1 MVTTDAGKPRHIE
14 VPASPGIKAQEFFL
28 EVSAAAGHISHD
40 YALVS
45 MIGGIDEK
53 HQLLLINGINTE
65 GTQIAM
71 EYLCDPKRLRELLAR
86 LRQSAPNHKGA
97 WHLQFVL
104 RTEVR
109 DQVPTTADLL
119 VARVL

>member
-1 MVTTDAGKPRHIE
+1 VTTEADKARHIE
-14 VPASPGIKAQEFFL
+14 VSAPAGGPPQEFYL
-28 EVSAAAGHISHD
+28 KVPAEAHSLSLD

-45 MIGGIDEK
+45 MLGGVDEK
-53 HQLLLINGINTE
+53 HQLLLINGLNTE

-71 EYLCDPKRLRELLAR
+71 EYLCDPKRLRELLNF
-86 LRQSAPNHKGA
+86 LRQSAPAHKGY
-97 WHLQFVL
+97 WRFQFVL

-119 VARVL
+119 VAKVLP